1 MLKDKL
7 GNESRND
14 SDLRQFL
21 ANWYYICVESVKTCI
36 LTFLPVMKFLLH
48 SVLVGKSFVIICD
61 KAKYFEIVSFLET
74 LSLTKSVDIRDSR
87 TPTENSASTTQTGES
102 EHFSDTVVLNLTNI
116 SGPLINTTEYE
127 FSLTKE
133 TNDFCCEWAN
143 ELKEM
148 VAKSD
153 AFKIRAFLEQKKNLI
168 LQELNYIKR
177 LVGEA
182 QLDHYALYKA
192 FLYLKRNNNKDVL
205 LVALLKENAKNKDA
219 REVLEVIYN
228 SLDE

>member
-1 MLKDKL
+1 
-7 GNESRND
+7 
-14 SDLRQFL
+14 
-21 ANWYYICVESVKTCI
+21 
-36 LTFLPVMKFLLH
+36 
-48 SVLVGKSFVIICD
+48 VLCG
-61 KAKYFEIVSFLET
+61 
-74 LSLTKSVDIRDSR
+74 
-87 TPTENSASTTQTGES
+87 Q
-102 EHFSDTVVLNLTNI
+102 
-116 SGPLINTTEYE
+116 
-127 FSLTKE
+127 
-133 TNDFCCEWAN
+133 
-143 ELKEM
+143 
-148 VAKSD
+148 
-153 AFKIRAFLEQKKNLI
+153 QI